1 MVLDLDRRYLWAA
14 AVVLLLLV
22 FAGGMKYGDMSRQ
35 NQNETEIVSDAVS
48 SEQEVPTPKEEEIIQ
63 VYVTGAV
70 QKPGVYRL
78 QSGARVYDAVNMA
91 EALPTANLGNINLA
105 QKIIDEQAIVVPKI
119 GEDLPIN
126 APSGGLISGSA
137 LVKSG
142 STGKVNIN
150 SATAQEL
157 DGLPGIGPTLAQRII
172 EYRTSHGVFERI
184 EDINEVSGIGDKKFA
199 DIKDLI
205 TVR

>member
-14 AVVLLLLV
+14 AVVVLLLV

-35 NQNETEIVSDAVS
+35 NQNKTEIVSDAVS
-48 SEQEVPTPKEEEIIQ
+48 SEKEVPTPKEEIIQ

-78 QSGARVYDAVNMA
+78 QTGARVYDAVNMA

-105 QKIIDEQAIVVPKI
+105 QKIVDEQAIVVPKI
-119 GEDLPIN
+119 GEDPPIN
-126 APSGGLISGSA
+126 TPSGGLISGST
-137 LVKSG
+137 LVKPG

-150 SATAQEL
+150 SATVQEL
-157 DGLPGIGPTLAQRII
+157 DGLPGIGPTIAQRII
-172 EYRTSHGVFERI
+172 EYRTSHGAF
-184 EDINEVSGIGDKKFA
+184 
-199 DIKDLI
+199 
-205 TVR
+205 

>member
-1 MVLDLDRRYLWAA
+1 MVLDMDRRYLWAA
-14 AVVLLLLV
+14 AVVVLLLV

-35 NQNETEIVSDAVS
+35 NQNKTEIVSDAVS
-48 SEQEVPTPKEEEIIQ
+48 SEKEVPTPKKEEIIQ

-78 QSGARVYDAVNMA
+78 QLGARVYDAVNMA

-105 QKIIDEQAIVVPKI
+105 QKIADEQAIVVPKI
-119 GEDLPIN
+119 GEDPPIN

-137 LVKSG
+137 LVKPG

-157 DGLPGIGPTLAQRII
+157 DGLPGIGPAIAQRII
-172 EYRTSHGVFERI
+172 EYRTNHGAFERI